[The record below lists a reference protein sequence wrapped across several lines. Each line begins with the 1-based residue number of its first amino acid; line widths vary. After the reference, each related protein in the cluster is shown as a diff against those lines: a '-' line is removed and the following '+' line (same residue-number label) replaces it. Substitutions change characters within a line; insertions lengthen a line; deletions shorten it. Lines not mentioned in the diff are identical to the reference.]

1 MFISSK
7 ANNKSKQLTQND
19 WLYAALEIL
28 STYGVE
34 SVKIVPLA
42 KKLGVTSGSF
52 YWHFSDRPALYD
64 SLLDYWER
72 EMTDKA
78 IEAAKDYEGS
88 PRDRIWALMEQV
100 MDSGMAKYDL
110 AIGHWAKSYTKAQ
123 EVFSRTVE
131 KRLTFATWMF
141 EQVGFDKIQAE
152 TRGRIMVV
160 YMMGESTLLPGD
172 HRERKELLKLK
183 HEILTTLQQR

>member
-1 MFISSK
+1 MVVSNK
-7 ANNKSKQLTQND
+7 ANTKSKQLTQND
-19 WLYAALEIL
+19 WLYAALEVL
-28 STYGVE
+28 STCGVE
-34 SVKIVPLA
+34 SVKVVPLA

-78 IEAAKDYEGS
+78 IVTAKEYEGS
-88 PRDRIWALMEQV
+88 PRDRIWGLMEQV

-152 TRGRIMVV
+152 SRGRMMVV
-160 YMMGESTLLPGD
+160 YMMGESTLLPKESAD
-172 HRERKELLKLK
+172 RKEHLKLK
-183 HEILTTLQQR
+183 FKILTDR

>member
-1 MFISSK
+1 MSISSK

-78 IEAAKDYEGS
+78 IEAAKAFKGAS
-88 PRDRIWALMEQV
+88 PKDRIWGLMEQV

-110 AIGHWAKSYTKAQ
+110 AIWHWAQSYEKAQ
-123 EVFSRTVE
+123 KVFNRAVE
-131 KRLTFATWMF
+131 KRFSFAAWMF
-141 EQVGFDKIQAE
+141 EQAGFDKIQAE
-152 TRGRIMVV
+152 SRGRMMVV
-160 YMMGESTLLPGD
+160 YMMGESTLLPED
-172 HRERKELLKLK
+172 HRNRKEVLKLK
-183 HEILTTLQQR
+183 YELLTTP

>member
-1 MFISSK
+1 MSISSK

-64 SLLDYWER
+64 ALLDYWER

-110 AIGHWAKSYTKAQ
+110 AIWHWAQSYAKAQ

-131 KRLTFATWMF
+131 KRFSFATWMF

-152 TRGRIMVV
+152 SRGRMMVV
-160 YMMGESTLLPGD
+160 YMMGESTLLSGD
-172 HRERKELLKLK
+172 PRDRKGFLKLE
-183 HEILTTLQQR
+183 HEILTTLQKR

>member
-1 MFISSK
+1 MSISSK

-88 PRDRIWALMEQV
+88 PRDRIWGLMEQV

-110 AIGHWAKSYTKAQ
+110 AIWHWAQSYQKAQ
-123 EVFSRTVE
+123 KVFNRAVE
-131 KRLTFATWMF
+131 KRFSFAAWMF
-141 EQVGFDKIQAE
+141 EQAGFDKIQAE
-152 TRGRIMVV
+152 SRGRMMVV
-160 YMMGESTLLPGD
+160 YMMGESTLLPED
-172 HRERKELLKLK
+172 HRNRKEVLKLK
-183 HEILTTLQQR
+183 YELLTTP